1 VDCPARVNTLEAC
14 PYDLVTVAAT
24 AMQMQKQ
31 THQATIDET
40 KRATEYLA
48 NERTFLAWVRTSIAV
63 ISLGFVLAR
72 FSVWLRELSIQ
83 RQPDVRVHRWGIS
96 LPIGVAMMM
105 LGGALTMLAAWRYH
119 VVNRDIER
127 GKVSA
132 DRGLVVLVT
141 VMVTLLSVAM
151 IVFALLTAKQ
161 P

>member
-1 VDCPARVNTLEAC
+1 LLADTLEVRRDNLA
-14 PYDLVTVAAT
+14 TFAAT

-31 THQATIDET
+31 RDHATIDET

-48 NERTFLAWVRTSIAV
+48 NERTFLAWVRTSIAI

-83 RQPDVRVHRWGIS
+83 RQPQTQVHRWGIS
-96 LPIGVAMMM
+96 LPIGVAMMI

-141 VMVTLLSVAM
+141 VMVTLLSAAM